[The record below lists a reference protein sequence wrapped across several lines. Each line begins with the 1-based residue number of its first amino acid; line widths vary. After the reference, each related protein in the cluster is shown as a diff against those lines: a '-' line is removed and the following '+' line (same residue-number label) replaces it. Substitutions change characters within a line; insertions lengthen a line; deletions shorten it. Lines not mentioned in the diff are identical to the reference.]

1 MIGFRH
7 GIFVAIRKRMNITC
21 RHCDEGIEGK
31 AYRVTSEEDG
41 VVLLNMI
48 VCASCAVAAKS
59 LLLNTEE
66 IAVDETIPPGLVSD
80 ASDPL
85 AVGLK

>member
-1 MIGFRH
+1 MAFSLPYEN
-7 GIFVAIRKRMNITC
+7 RMNITC

-41 VVLLNMI
+41 IVLLNMI
-48 VCASCAVAAKS
+48 VCASCAAAAKS

-66 IAVDETIPPGLVSD
+66 ITPEEIMPAAPLSDVSD
-80 ASDPL
+80 LLL
-85 AVGLK
+85 AGFK